1 MKSFS
6 PIDTLTAQIAR
17 FCANDGSWGGVKVR
31 FTEWNLELINSMVN
45 TMSSRWDTYTK
56 MSTALI
62 GDLEIK
68 ILGSVDRLISQI
80 EGIPPEDLGKNPLFG
95 ESIRNNA
102 NILLPDFQG
111 APVFAESLVTK
122 KDSIK
127 CVFVMAKELARTQI
141 E

>member
-17 FCANDGSWGGVKVR
+17 FCANDGSWGSDKVR

-56 MSTALI
+56 MSAALI

-68 ILGSVDRLISQI
+68 ILASVDRLISQV
-80 EGIPPEDLGKNPLFG
+80 EGIPPEDLGKKPLSASRSGIMLIFCYQ
-95 ESIRNNA
+95 I
-102 NILLPDFQG
+102 F
-111 APVFAESLVTK
+111 
-122 KDSIK
+122 
-127 CVFVMAKELARTQI
+127 KERQYLRSH
-141 E
+141 